1 MQEQNLK
8 RPDKIGGEIIMSIET
23 HRITIVIPKEL
34 EEELK
39 KIKKE
44 KFYDCNRSVMLRELI
59 NKGLDNVVYN
69 NEHNN

>member
-1 MQEQNLK
+1 
-8 RPDKIGGEIIMSIET
+8 MSIET

>member
-1 MQEQNLK
+1 
-8 RPDKIGGEIIMSIET
+8 MSIET

-44 KFYDCNRSVMLRELI
+44 KFYECNRSVMLRELI
-59 NKGLDNVVYN
+59 NKGLDNVIYN
-69 NEHNN
+69 NEHNS

>member
-1 MQEQNLK
+1 
-8 RPDKIGGEIIMSIET
+8 MSIET

-44 KFYDCNRSVMLRELI
+44 NSK
-59 NKGLDNVVYN
+59 
-69 NEHNN
+69 